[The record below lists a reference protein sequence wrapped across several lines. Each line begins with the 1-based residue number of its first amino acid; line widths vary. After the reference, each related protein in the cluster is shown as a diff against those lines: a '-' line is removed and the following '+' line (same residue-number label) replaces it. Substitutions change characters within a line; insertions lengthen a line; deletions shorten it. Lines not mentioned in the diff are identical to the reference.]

1 MRASAYPL
9 VDAGAAGALVLDG
22 TPVLPA
28 ERVHVGEAVGRV
40 LAEDMRAPAELP
52 AFPSSAVD
60 GFAMRA
66 AEGGATLRIA
76 GESAAGRPFAGELQ
90 PGTAAPI
97 LTGGVAPDG
106 ADAVVMVEDVQVD
119 GATVTVP
126 AGLRTGPH

>member
-1 MRASAYPL
+1 MGASASPL
-9 VDAGAAGALVLDG
+9 GDAGAAGARVLDG

-28 ERVHVGEAVGRV
+28 EHVHVGEAVGRV

-76 GESAAGRPFAGELQ
+76 GESAAGRPFAGGLQ
-90 PGTAAPI
+90 PGTPARI
-97 LTGGVAPDG
+97 LTAALLP
-106 ADAVVMVEDVQVD
+106 
-119 GATVTVP
+119 
-126 AGLRTGPH
+126 RR